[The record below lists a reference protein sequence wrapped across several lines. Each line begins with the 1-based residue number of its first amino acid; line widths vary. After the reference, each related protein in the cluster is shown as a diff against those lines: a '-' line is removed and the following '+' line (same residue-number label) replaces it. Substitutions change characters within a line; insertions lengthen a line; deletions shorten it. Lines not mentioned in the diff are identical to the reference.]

1 MQGQAPSPPLL
12 HIHTLEE
19 GAACLG
25 DTVACL
31 LEAGH
36 LDIPVEEAHLRNQE
50 VLPVVHNRRA
60 EEGCHKGE
68 DSHQGAE
75 VLQVEEGRHK
85 GEDSHQGVE
94 GHHKGVDSHRAEGG
108 LQEPEEEG
116 HLLLEEVGTLVEEA

>member
-1 MQGQAPSPPLL
+1 MEKKTAKQRNAGSGTISSTSTYPYP
-12 HIHTLEE
+12 
-19 GAACLG
+19 GGGGGMLG

-68 DSHQGAE
+68 DSHQG
-75 VLQVEEGRHK
+75 
-85 GEDSHQGVE
+85 VE